1 MWGMSEGISFGCA
14 NVPIH
19 HAKFL
24 RKYKKQNLS
33 CKIGEG
39 ILKHL
44 LKSVTGE
51 GRLWLYT
58 LWENLALT
66 AWRQAWMSQF
76 NVCTCSNISMLC

>member
-14 NVPIH
+14 NVSIH

-51 GRLWLYT
+51 GSL
-58 LWENLALT
+58 
-66 AWRQAWMSQF
+66 
-76 NVCTCSNISMLC
+76 

>member
-1 MWGMSEGISFGCA
+1 MYCKVSFDWCNTVIKCGACVRGSILGA
-14 NVPIH
+14 YVPVH

-24 RKYKKQNLS
+24 KKHKKQNLS

-51 GRLWLYT
+51 GSL
-58 LWENLALT
+58 
-66 AWRQAWMSQF
+66 
-76 NVCTCSNISMLC
+76 